1 MLLCFRSFSRIHGIS
16 KGALERSLSTNLRE
30 INSLVSTS
38 FRNDFHSESFSIPF
52 SIQDAY
58 PNIISSPLILK
69 SSLRRIKNVFTSII
83 WLPLELISR
92 YSINRVLFLLRPYAM
107 TSLAYLSHQARQ
119 PFYISTLSR
128 QEDPASQEN
137 YASKLYQV
145 MIMHLLKVGR
155 TFCELEQMV
164 ILGRVHFTF
173 FQNVFS
179 SVWKIEGRKVCFR
192 WLAQSFIPFALINR
206 LLQILPESLSIYIKW
221 PIYHRLQQA

>member
-16 KGALERSLSTNLRE
+16 KGALERSLSTNPSE

-38 FRNDFHSESFSIPF
+38 FRNDFHAFSIPF

-83 WLPLELISR
+83 WFPLKLVSR

-107 TSLAYLSHQARQ
+107 TSFAYLSHQARK
-119 PFYISTLSR
+119 PFYITLSR
-128 QEDPASQEN
+128 RENPASQEN
-137 YASKLYQV
+137 YASELYQV

-155 TFCELEQMV
+155 TSYEQMV
-164 ILGRVHFTF
+164 ILGRAHFTF
-173 FQNVFS
+173 FQ
-179 SVWKIEGRKVCFR
+179 KYI
-192 WLAQSFIPFALINR
+192 
-206 LLQILPESLSIYIKW
+206 LLCMKN
-221 PIYHRLQQA
+221 